1 MEDNKTTL
9 QENEKVDENT
19 VQPTQ
24 DDRPVMI
31 DVSHVNMEFV
41 LSR

>member
-9 QENEKVDENT
+9 QENEQVNENT
-19 VQPTQ
+19 VQAVQ

-31 DVSHVNMEFV
+31 DVNNVSM
-41 LSR
+41 